1 MVERTTD
8 QAQDGGGALAAPKRF
23 IAGVDALQRRHA
35 WMGFPYAV
43 MKKFGEDKAGYLA
56 ALIAYYG
63 FFSLFPLMLVLV
75 TVLGYV
81 LEGNE
86 ELQEKIVDSTLAQ
99 FPVIGD
105 QISQDVGS
113 IDGNLVAL
121 IVGVV
126 GALWAG
132 LGALQAMEH
141 AMDSVWD
148 VPHKDRPNFVAAK
161 LRALLMLVVLGGGIL
176 GVALLSS
183 FGTAIEGLGV
193 IARIGT
199 VVAGVALATLV
210 YLVSF
215 KVLTNRDCPW
225 RAYVPGAVVA
235 GVLFVVVQSVGGIYI
250 SRVVQNADQTY
261 GTFAIVIGLLTWMYL
276 LAQFSV
282 LAAEVNVVK
291 ENRLWPRGLP
301 TTALTAADRRALQQH
316 AGVEERVD
324 DEDVT
329 AEVASADL
337 AASDR
342 DRVRR

>member
-1 MVERTTD
+1 M
-8 QAQDGGGALAAPKRF
+8 AAPKRF
-23 IAGVDALQRRHA
+23 IAGADALQRRHA
-35 WMGFPYAV
+35 WLGFPYAV
-43 MKKFGEDKAGYLA
+43 VRKFGEDKAGYLA

-63 FFSLFPLMLVLV
+63 FFSLFPLMLVMV

-81 LEGNE
+81 LQGNE
-86 ELQEKIVDSTLAQ
+86 DLQEKIVDSTLAQ

-121 IVGVV
+121 IIGVA

-148 VPHKDRPNFVAAK
+148 VPHKDRPNFVVAK
-161 LRALLMLVVLGGGIL
+161 LRALLMLFVLGGGIL

-183 FGTAIEGLGV
+183 FGAAFEGFGLV
-193 IARIGT
+193 ARIGT
-199 VVAGVALATLV
+199 ALAGVALATLV

-215 KVLTNRDCPW
+215 KVLTNRDCPL
-225 RAYVPGAVVA
+225 RVYLPGAIVA
-235 GVLFVVVQSVGGIYI
+235 GVLFVIVQSVGGIYI
-250 SRVVQNADQTY
+250 DRVVQNADQTY

-276 LAQFSV
+276 LGQFSV

-291 ENRLWPRGLP
+291 ENRLWPRSLP
-301 TTALTAADRRALQQH
+301 TTELTDADRRALKQH
-316 AGVEERVD
+316 AAVETRVD
-324 DEDVT
+324 EEDVT
-329 AEVASADL
+329 ATVASAEL
-337 AASDR
+337 SASEQDR
-342 DRVRR
+342 DRARS